1 MEKES
6 ISPDTKDWV
15 IVARSLP
22 AMRISCF
29 SLPYHVTIFLSLT
42 HTHSICYRFPQLESY
57 LTRTGGP
64 MDVVPLAYSLSR
76 RYPQASIFLF
86 SRMGMHR
93 GRNQGEAEH
102 ITVLGL
108 DSSGAGVETFHIY
121 GPGSGTLFKTGG
133 RKLYNVK
140 NDCDKL

>member
-15 IVARSLP
+15 IV
-22 AMRISCF
+22 
-29 SLPYHVTIFLSLT
+29 T
-42 HTHSICYRFPQLESY
+42 
-57 LTRTGGP
+57 
-64 MDVVPLAYSLSR
+64 
-76 RYPQASIFLF
+76 
-86 SRMGMHR
+86 GMHR

-102 ITVLGL
+102 ITVRGL